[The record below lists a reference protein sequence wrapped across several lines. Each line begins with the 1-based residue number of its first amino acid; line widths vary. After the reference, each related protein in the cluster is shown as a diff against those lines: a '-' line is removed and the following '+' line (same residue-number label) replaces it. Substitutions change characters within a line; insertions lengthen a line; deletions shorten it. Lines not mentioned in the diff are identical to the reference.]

1 MKKTFITLFALG
13 GFAVADTNDLTYI
26 VTFTKDADNIPSW
39 SKNTASYDGASIGGS
54 DARNVG
60 TYDDGTEV
68 IFQMI
73 GGSGGKTWHYNATDT
88 WENTVALNE
97 LCSTMGITV
106 TKDDVNKLD
115 LLSCGGAGSREKLVL
130 TLGSTP
136 ISGTAVTLYTFVG
149 QTNNCGDPDT
159 ITLEGLSNAKIY
171 YATENGNGFTPD
183 PSFSSGNQHMTLVK
197 ITGELDGTTNTISVD
212 NNKLKAGYAM
222 LAVKVA
228 PEPATATLSLLALA
242 ALAAR
247 RRRK

>member
-26 VTFTKDADNIPSW
+26 VTFTKDNANIPSW
-39 SKNTASYDGASIGGS
+39 SKNTASYDGMDIGGS

-60 TYDDGTEV
+60 SYDDGTEV
-68 IFQMI
+68 TFQMI
-73 GGSGGKTWHYNATDT
+73 GGNGGRTWHYNAADT
-88 WENTVALNE
+88 WMNTAALE
-97 LCSTMGITV
+97 DLSSTMGIKV
-106 TKDDVNKLD
+106 TKEDVNKLD

-149 QTNNCGDPDT
+149 QTNNCGDPET
-159 ITLEGLSNAKIY
+159 ITLQGLSNATIY
-171 YATENGNGFTPD
+171 YATEGGDGFTTER
-183 PSFSSGNQHMTLVK
+183 SFSSGNLHMTLVK
-197 ITGELDGTTNTISVD
+197 ITGELDGTTDTISVD

-242 ALAAR
+242 GLASR